1 MGILTGLEM
10 SAAVPKKHKR
20 PVRAVGALLFSII
33 AGIHNLG
40 VIHHRARA
48 FRNGFEGFHKLD
60 QHLRIVLPDLNPGR
74 VSRLL
79 HMTQTASGSSNAQSF
94 PCPEILTA
102 SGVDSQDIGQ
112 VCLQFCDADLQ
123 QGSI

>member
-1 MGILTGLEM
+1 
-10 SAAVPKKHKR
+10 
-20 PVRAVGALLFSII
+20 
-33 AGIHNLG
+33 
-40 VIHHRARA
+40 
-48 FRNGFEGFHKLD
+48 
-60 QHLRIVLPDLNPGR
+60 
-74 VSRLL
+74 LL